1 MQKFGLQ
8 RHCATNSSNSSSY
21 SAVELEIVREQ
32 ASALG
37 RAGKKL
43 RISLEAYQA
52 QLDGCAS
59 CDQLNQLLHAIA
71 NNVWELMLQR
81 EFVGFIDGNLT
92 WITNNYLIPD
102 DAITLIGPHA

>member
-8 RHCATNSSNSSSY
+8 RSAKQFYN
-21 SAVELEIVREQ
+21 AVELEIIKEQ

-43 RISLEAYQA
+43 RISLEEYQKLVEQA
-52 QLDGCAS
+52 HHAS
-59 CDQLNQLLHAIA
+59 DLEVSLNEIS

-81 EFVGFIDGNLT
+81 EIVGFSEANLE
-92 WITNNYLIPD
+92 WLRDNYHIPD
-102 DAITLIGPHA
+102 AAISRLGRR